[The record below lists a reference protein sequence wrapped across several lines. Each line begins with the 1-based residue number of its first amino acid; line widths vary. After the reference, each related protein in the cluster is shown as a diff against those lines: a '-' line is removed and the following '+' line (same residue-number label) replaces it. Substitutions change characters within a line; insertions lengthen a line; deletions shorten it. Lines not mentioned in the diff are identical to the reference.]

1 MNDSFSAKQLNT
13 SLWTRVTSYARLL
26 FRPDTPWTV
35 KGILLLAIVY
45 LLSPFDFVPD
55 WIFGLGLLDDLAVV
69 SLLVGLA
76 IRLASRLTQAPTE
89 NKPCNYKTIIGS

>member
-1 MNDSFSAKQLNT
+1 MNDSFPGQQPNT
-13 SLWTRVTSYARLL
+13 SLWTTVASYARLL

-35 KGILLLAIVY
+35 KGILLLAILY

-55 WIFGLGLLDDLAVV
+55 WILGLGLLDDLVIV

-76 IRLASRLTQAPTE
+76 IRLASRLPQALSE
-89 NKPCNYKTIIGS
+89 NKK